1 MGHRYRSSDREE
13 GSSSRFLR
21 PGEGRKS
28 AFGVSF
34 QDVERR
40 GSDNAS
46 SIPIFNRYRGL
57 RIEEQQRLLPIFKY
71 KREILYL
78 VEKHATCIIV
88 GETGS
93 GKTTQVPQYLYSA
106 GWAPIGSMIACTQ
119 PRRVAA
125 MSVAARV
132 AEEMNVELGQEVGFA
147 IRFEDVS
154 SHQTRIKFCTDGV
167 LIKEMAT
174 DPLLSKYSV
183 IMVDEAHERSASTD
197 VLLGLLKK
205 IQKRRPS
212 LRIVISSATIDA
224 ERFASFFF
232 DASTSISQ
240 EEAHADRPSGM
251 PGMLSVQGRTHSVQ
265 VHYLERPCQDYVQTS
280 VETVYKINDAGLPGD
295 ILVFLTGQEECDKA
309 VSLVQESNHS
319 QYTEGRSQR
328 RSGTRLYPVALYSG
342 LSAKHQMEVF
352 ESPPRNC
359 RKVVFA
365 TNIAETSVTIDGIV
379 HVVDCMFSKQR
390 NFDPFIGLESLL
402 VAPISKAS
410 AVQRSGRAGRVRP
423 GFSYRLCT
431 QEHFEN
437 LDTVEIPELQRSDL
451 TSIVL
456 QLKGLGVDN
465 MLHFSWLTPPPSECM
480 VRSLE
485 NLHALGALG
494 DDAKLTQYMGRYMSE
509 ISIEPQLSRALL
521 VSWSA
526 GCVYEVAT
534 ISAMLNVQSIWA
546 SGRRRDLDGA
556 KSQFAVEEGD
566 LITYLNVWK
575 AWEENKRSK
584 SWAIKNFVSHR
595 CLIRASDIRDQ
606 VLRQIIRLKKQSSP
620 DDPIFCR
627 RSLQDIRDNI
637 LLRKDLSREEMH
649 DRIIAI
655 QKSLAAGLFL
665 NSVQLR
671 FGPRGEPEIDNEG
684 NSTYRFLRNTG
695 DPLTEMSRL
704 RIHPSSVMYGRQP
717 QWLCFYM
724 AQQTGKHSVDMQ
736 EVHCVKPEWLAEAAP
751 YFFNASKKKTI

>member
-1 MGHRYRSSDREE
+1 MEHRYRSSDREE
-13 GSSSRFLR
+13 GSSGRFLR

-34 QDVERR
+34 QDVEGR
-40 GSDNAS
+40 GSENVS
-46 SIPIFNRYRGL
+46 SVPIFNRYRNL

-93 GKTTQVPQYLYSA
+93 GKTTQVPQYLYRA
-106 GWAPIGSMIACTQ
+106 GWAPIGSMVACTQ

-132 AEEMNVELGQEVGFA
+132 AEEMNVELGQEVGFS

-154 SHQTRIKFCTDGV
+154 SHNTRLKFCTDGV
-167 LIKEMAT
+167 LIKEMAM
-174 DPLLSKYSV
+174 DPLLSRYSV

-205 IQKRRPS
+205 IQRKRPS
-212 LRIVISSATIDA
+212 LRIIISSATIDA
-224 ERFASFFF
+224 EMFASFFF
-232 DASTSISQ
+232 DASRSIPQ
-240 EEAHADRPSGM
+240 EEAHADCPSGM

-265 VHYLERPCQDYVQTS
+265 VHYLESPCQDYVRAS
-280 VETVYKINDAGLPGD
+280 VETVYKINESDLPGD

-309 VSLVQESNHS
+309 VSWVNESNHS
-319 QYTEGRSQR
+319 QYAGGQSHRGGS
-328 RSGTRLYPVALYSG
+328 TRLYPVALYSG
-342 LSAKHQMEVF
+342 LAARHQMEVF
-352 ESPPRNC
+352 DSSPRNC

-390 NFDPFIGLESLL
+390 TFDPFIGIESLL

-410 AVQRSGRAGRVRP
+410 ATQRSGRAGRVRP

-431 QEHFEN
+431 QEDFEN
-437 LDTVEIPELQRSDL
+437 LEPVEIPELQRTDL
-451 TSIVL
+451 TSIIL
-456 QLKGLGVDN
+456 QLKGLGIDN
-465 MLHFSWLTPPPSECM
+465 MLHFSWLAPPPSECM

-494 DDAKLTQYMGRYMSE
+494 DDARLTQYMGKYMTE
-509 ISIEPQLSRALL
+509 ISMEPQLSRALL
-521 VSWSA
+521 ISWSA

-546 SGRRRDLDGA
+546 AGRRRDVDAA

-575 AWEENKRSK
+575 AWEDNKRSK

-595 CLIRASDIRDQ
+595 CLHRASDIRDQ
-606 VLRQIIRLKKQSSP
+606 ILRQIIHLKKQSSP
-620 DDPIFCR
+620 DDPVFSGK
-627 RSLQDIRDNI
+627 SLQDIRDNI
-637 LLRKDLSREEMH
+637 LLRKSPSQEETR
-649 DRIIAI
+649 DRMIAI
-655 QKSLAAGLFL
+655 RKSLASGLFL

-684 NSTYRFLRNTG
+684 NTTYRFLRNTG

-717 QWLCFYM
+717 QWVCFYM
-724 AQQTGKHSVDMQ
+724 AQQTGKHSIDMQ
-736 EVHCVKPEWLAEAAP
+736 EVHCVEPEWLAEAAP
-751 YFFNASKKKTI
+751 NFFNASKKKTI

>member
-154 SHQTRIKFCTDGV
+154 SHQTRINFCTDGV

-197 VLLGLLKK
+197 
-205 IQKRRPS
+205 
-212 LRIVISSATIDA
+212 
-224 ERFASFFF
+224 
-232 DASTSISQ
+232 
-240 EEAHADRPSGM
+240 
-251 PGMLSVQGRTHSVQ
+251 GRTHSVQ

-309 VSLVQESNHS
+309 VALVQESNHS

-566 LITYLNVWK
+566 LIPT
-575 AWEENKRSK
+575 
-584 SWAIKNFVSHR
+584 
-595 CLIRASDIRDQ
+595 
-606 VLRQIIRLKKQSSP
+606 
-620 DDPIFCR
+620 
-627 RSLQDIRDNI
+627 
-637 LLRKDLSREEMH
+637 
-649 DRIIAI
+649 
-655 QKSLAAGLFL
+655 
-665 NSVQLR
+665 
-671 FGPRGEPEIDNEG
+671 
-684 NSTYRFLRNTG
+684 
-695 DPLTEMSRL
+695 
-704 RIHPSSVMYGRQP
+704 
-717 QWLCFYM
+717 
-724 AQQTGKHSVDMQ
+724 
-736 EVHCVKPEWLAEAAP
+736 
-751 YFFNASKKKTI
+751 